1 MPGKGALS
9 SFSFCLN
16 RWSDSAPA
24 FSLVQQDVR
33 QQRRQRPAPR
43 RPSVVGATRPASMTP
58 ASRLSPH
65 QHQHPLVRHLAR
77 QPLHQHVVVHP
88 VEELDLSLLALSSNA
103 AASYAVPGRRATGW
117 SPAAFR
123 SRFAAD
129 TLAFTVPPAAPPGES
144 PRRAY
149 KKRPS
154 GPNSVRRLKVIRLSA
169 TVFGRAVCYRA
180 EKDMCASSAH
190 WLPSCTNCLLCSAVK
205 AVSTSRAPKLSISSK
220 AAL

>member
-65 QHQHPLVRHLAR
+65 QHQHPLVRQLAR

-88 VEELDLSLLALSSNA
+88 VEELDFEPLSPLIQR
-103 AASYAVPGRRATGW
+103 G
-117 SPAAFR
+117 
-123 SRFAAD
+123 
-129 TLAFTVPPAAPPGES
+129 
-144 PRRAY
+144 
-149 KKRPS
+149 
-154 GPNSVRRLKVIRLSA
+154 
-169 TVFGRAVCYRA
+169 
-180 EKDMCASSAH
+180 
-190 WLPSCTNCLLCSAVK
+190 CLLCGSWSSRHRL
-205 AVSTSRAPKLSISSK
+205 VSGCLQIPLRGGHPCLHRSPCRTAWREPTPGVQKK
-220 AAL
+220 TFRPQ